1 MAHYA
6 FIDTNNIVVE
16 VITGRNE
23 DEIVDGISDWEKH
36 YEQFRPG
43 LICKRTSYNENIRK
57 NFAGIGFIYDPTL
70 DIFLEPKPYPS
81 WVVSAEKRNW
91 VAPVAKPD
99 SGFWLWNEE
108 TKQWD
113 EEENR

>member
-36 YEQFRPG
+36 YEEFRPG
-43 LICKRTSYNENIRK
+43 LICKRTSYNANIRK
-57 NFAGIGFIYDPTL
+57 NFAAVGFSYDPVH
-70 DIFLEPKPYPS
+70 DVFIPPKPFESWSLNQDTCDWEAPIARPTDGKPYRWDEPTSS
-81 WVVSAEKRNW
+81 WVEII
-91 VAPVAKPD
+91 
-99 SGFWLWNEE
+99 F
-108 TKQWD
+108 
-113 EEENR
+113 